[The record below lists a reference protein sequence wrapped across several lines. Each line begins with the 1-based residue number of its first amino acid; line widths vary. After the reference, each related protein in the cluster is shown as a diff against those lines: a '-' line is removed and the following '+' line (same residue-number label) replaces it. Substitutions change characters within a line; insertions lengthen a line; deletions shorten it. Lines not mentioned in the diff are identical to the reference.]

1 MNFLHSGISAI
12 WMKMDRV
19 QISAKNSRSDT
30 LLNVGLILIRIM
42 SDGTH
47 QAVATYPQDLCEEI
61 AEFSDSFIHCN
72 YMLLD
77 FLRASDFR

>member
-30 LLNVGLILIRIM
+30 LLNVGLILIRIT

-47 QAVATYPQDLCEEI
+47 QAVATYP
-61 AEFSDSFIHCN
+61 
-72 YMLLD
+72 
-77 FLRASDFR
+77 